1 MVSEYLK
8 GYKDGANFATGRIK
22 QWVEIIKKNSTKKE
36 IAHNCDRVLEEIAE
50 LEGRFSRINENV
62 L

>member
-1 MVSEYLK
+1 MVNEYLE

-36 IAHNCDRVLEEIAE
+36 ISHNCDRVLEEIAE
-50 LEGRFSRINENV
+50 LEERFSKKDENI